1 LFKCFTGR
9 GCNLVKSR
17 TRPARAIGQDGS
29 GCCGGPG
36 TVGEAELQFSENG
49 TFFPEPAVPVIF
61 FRKGLFLVA
70 QLCPTQHIPWHS
82 AIIGYRREAG
92 DSALES
98 HDRGR
103 HNGTRDRASRRA
115 EATDPVQK
123 VCPLYHG
130 SLQTLGLQTLGLQW
144 PTRARWVRGWGRC
157 RSALVPMIGC
167 GYPNLGYAISAS
179 EVPCG
184 SHTSPVLIF
193 GWLRSS
199 RSLEAAWGHK
209 PRARCDQA
217 AICGCSDQPQR

>member
-1 LFKCFTGR
+1 M
-9 GCNLVKSR
+9 
-17 TRPARAIGQDGS
+17 
-29 GCCGGPG
+29 
-36 TVGEAELQFSENG
+36 
-49 TFFPEPAVPVIF
+49 
-61 FRKGLFLVA
+61 
-70 QLCPTQHIPWHS
+70 PTSPTLYQHIPWHS
-82 AIIGYRREAG
+82 AGIRYRREAG

-130 SLQTLGLQTLGLQW
+130 SLQTLGLQC
-144 PTRARWVRGWGRC
+144 PTRAGGGGERGRF

>member
-1 LFKCFTGR
+1 M
-9 GCNLVKSR
+9 
-17 TRPARAIGQDGS
+17 
-29 GCCGGPG
+29 
-36 TVGEAELQFSENG
+36 
-49 TFFPEPAVPVIF
+49 IF
-61 FRKGLFLVA
+61 FRKGLFLGA
-70 QLCPTQHIPWHS
+70 QLRPTQHIPWHS
-82 AIIGYRREAG
+82 AVFRHRREAG

-130 SLQTLGLQTLGLQW
+130 SLQTLHFDC
-144 PTRARWVRGWGRC
+144 PTRAGGVRGRGRF

-167 GYPNLGYAISAS
+167 GYPDLGYAIAAS

-193 GWLRSS
+193 GWSLSS
-199 RSLEAAWGHK
+199 RWGRLGANQGH
-209 PRARCDQA
+209 ADQA
-217 AICGCSDQPQR
+217 AICGSDQSQH